1 MFNLKTQFP
10 VGYMNTVL
18 QCWDMGRRRREGLG
32 EMLPWGFMTTVKGRT
47 ASSVSHWSRS
57 EMAKTC
63 LQGLTVLMVWWMLGM
78 DKGSGIADQQS

>member
-1 MFNLKTQFP
+1 
-10 VGYMNTVL
+10 
-18 QCWDMGRRRREGLG
+18 MGRRRREGLG

-63 LQGLTVLMVWWMLGM
+63 LQGLTVLMVWRMLGM
-78 DKGSGIADQQS
+78 DKGSGLADQQS